1 MPKVYVN
8 GIEQPTS
15 QQLNNTNG
23 KGFGNSINFASAFS
37 NAGYNLSATIGY
49 ISIYNRAL
57 TAAEVL
63 QNFNALKGR
72 FGL

>member
-1 MPKVYVN
+1 M
-8 GIEQPTS
+8 
-15 QQLNNTNG
+15 
-23 KGFGNSINFASAFS
+23 GFGNQINFASAFS

-57 TAAEVL
+57 TVAEVL
-63 QNFNALKGR
+63 QNYNALKGR